1 VLEQTLE
8 LIKLRNFLELILMWV
23 IAKLRNIFLNVFGVV
38 ELFFN
43 PNLEFSIGDQYR
55 STTYMDQ
62 YLSFVI
68 KFILSVNV
76 LYKSRNGT
84 P

>member
-1 VLEQTLE
+1 
-8 LIKLRNFLELILMWV
+8 MWV